1 MLPFHLIIV
10 VMLLLVPVSR
20 AENSRISRPHI
31 DASYGQSSSKEV
43 RVDSAEAVE
52 LPFQFVDHVYLD
64 VKVNGHAAVFLY
76 DPIRNIM
83 LDGSFARAQGFS
95 VLDGVEAGYGS
106 TVTTGGAGVQRHEV
120 HFVRDLTLKLAEL
133 SFGFPLSPV
142 IPLDSMMSAALGR
155 HVDGLLG
162 IDVLEEFVAEF
173 DFPDGML
180 RLHPSGF
187 RPPEAAVRLP
197 ITWVERRPTVPLRFV
212 IDGVETEA
220 VFMLDF
226 GMSGSVRFTT
236 RYTNEEKLLD
246 RLHPTISNNS
256 ERGMGGALASRMA
269 RLPRIRFGEVDLD
282 SVVVSLAREE
292 EGADAYREWDALLGL
307 DVLSRFDMYLDL
319 RRDELW
325 LRPNAWLDRPF
336 EYVDVGLRF
345 VPQRTAED
353 GLEVRSVQPNSAAE
367 TAAFAVGDRIQ
378 QFDGEPVDG
387 WNKRH
392 WREALEE
399 RVGRTVPVNVQR
411 DGRAVTL
418 RLAVSPQL

>member
-1 MLPFHLIIV
+1 MSTH
-10 VMLLLVPVSR
+10 
-20 AENSRISRPHI
+20 HI
-31 DASYGQSSSKEV
+31 DASYGQWSSKGA
-43 RVDSAEAVE
+43 RVDTAEAVE
-52 LPFQFVDHVYLD
+52 IPFQFVDHVYLD
-64 VKVNGHAAVFLY
+64 VKVNGRPAVFLY

-95 VLDGVEAGYGS
+95 ILDGVEAGYGS
-106 TVTTGGAGVQRHEV
+106 TVTTGGAGAQRHEV
-120 HFVRDLTLKLAEL
+120 HFVRDLTLKLAEQ

-162 IDVLEEFVAEF
+162 INVLEEFVAEF
-173 DFPDGML
+173 DFPEGML

-187 RPPEAAVRLP
+187 GPPDAAVRVP
-197 ITWVERRPTVPLRFV
+197 ITWMERRPTIPLRFV
-212 IDGVETEA
+212 IDGVEKEA

-236 RYTNEEKLLD
+236 RYTNEENLLD
-246 RLHPTISNNS
+246 GLHPTISNDS

-269 RLPRIRFGEVDLD
+269 RLPRIRFGEVDVD
-282 SVVVSLAREE
+282 SMVVSLAREE

-325 LRPNAWLDRPF
+325 LRPNAWFDRPF
-336 EYVDVGLRF
+336 EYVDVGLQF
-345 VPQRTAED
+345 VPQRTADE
-353 GLEVRSVQPNSAAE
+353 GLEIRSVQQGSAAE
-367 TAAFAVGDRIQ
+367 KAGFAEGDRIQ
-378 QFDGEPVDG
+378 RLDGQPVNG

-411 DGRAVTL
+411 EGRARTL
-418 RLAVSPQL
+418 RLAISPQL